1 MDLNKLSIHS
11 LVELNLNIRRASL
24 LEPDNFRIMSE
35 MRSNGD
41 TLETIAIKFG
51 ITRERVR
58 QILKKY
64 GGPDSS
70 DARNAKR
77 VRADLLDKQI
87 RDKVL
92 ELMRR
97 GIYRVAIIE
106 KELGIPRNKI
116 MKAVGKEISS
126 TFIRTA
132 SQQNKWTDEKIVESI
147 KVASSGIPIFTTVHY
162 ADALKTGLIAG
173 PTLTVI
179 FRRFGSWPLAC
190 SAAGVA
196 SHKRTGRLP
205 AITKLRALDTL
216 INFLAQN
223 NIGTTAAE
231 YEKWASARKQVSL
244 GTLRNLFG
252 SWAAALILARKEQSR
267 RRVDQ

>member
-1 MDLNKLSIHS
+1 MESEK
-11 LVELNLNIRRASL
+11 
-24 LEPDNFRIMSE
+24 FRVMSE

-41 TLETIAIKFG
+41 TLETIAIQFG

-58 QILKKY
+58 QILNKY
-64 GGPDSS
+64 GGPGSS
-70 DARNAKR
+70 DVRNAKR
-77 VRADLLDKQI
+77 VRTELLDRKL

-92 ELMRR
+92 EMLRR
-97 GIYRVAIIE
+97 GIYQVAIIE

-126 TFIRTA
+126 TFIRTS
-132 SQQNKWTDEKIVESI
+132 SQQNKWTDEQIVESI
-147 KVASSGIPIFTTVHY
+147 KLASSGIPIFTTAHY
-162 ADALKTGLIAG
+162 ADALKKGIIAG

-190 SAAGVA
+190 RAAGVA

-205 AITKLRALDTL
+205 ATTKLRALDSL
-216 INFLAQN
+216 ISFLAQKN
-223 NIGTTAAE
+223 SGTTAAE
-231 YEKWASARKQVSL
+231 YEKWASARKQISL